1 VHLGVPLTLL
11 GPVFFAVFIH
21 RFQILPE
28 ERVMSAK
35 FGQEYDD
42 YRERVRRWL

>member
-1 VHLGVPLTLL
+1 MKKLENKIFT
-11 GPVFFAVFIH
+11 H

-35 FGQEYDD
+35 FGQAYAEY
-42 YRERVRRWL
+42 RNRVRRWL